1 MVTNKDP
8 IWYLN
13 LKFKTILSDNFMLL
27 LLRKRSWG
35 SKRGSRME
43 LQLHKQIGK
52 NYWLLLS
59 AIFLFISYSNIVSDW
74 ELHLY
79 TFNELED
86 LGRLL
91 FVLGIS
97 ACESSLLTLFLLW
110 MTKLLKDI
118 IQTKK
123 GPE

>member
-1 MVTNKDP
+1 
-8 IWYLN
+8 
-13 LKFKTILSDNFMLL
+13 
-27 LLRKRSWG
+27 
-35 SKRGSRME
+35 ME

-59 AIFLFISYSNIVSDW
+59 AIFLFISYLNIVSDW

-79 TFNELED
+79 TFIELED